1 MDSHMM
7 LPTNPIFS
15 PEFMMENARQYLFL
29 AANYKN
35 QLFNHFFKSFLSY
48 QDLVENDSNK
58 ESNSLQKPNLNK
70 NQSNAE
76 TTLAIIISDDEN
88 NEPKSESPNLKGIEF
103 PKQPKIDFV
112 AKLNTLCKRQAKVP
126 HFERFKKIDKKKYFQ
141 NNLVWDAQKCNNA
154 QFLKIKQEIE
164 KLMNIRDVDE
174 EELCKLIKENN
185 YDYQKTLKDCGVS
198 RMEILKK
205 LISKKAKRG
214 ISNRKTMNS
223 LFH

>member
-70 NQSNAE
+70 
-76 TTLAIIISDDEN
+76 IW
-88 NEPKSESPNLKGIEF
+88 KGISLIVRVISAQIANK
-103 PKQPKIDFV
+103 PLKQKMLKFFCSFTWSQFYVDWS
-112 AKLNTLCKRQAKVP
+112 
-126 HFERFKKIDKKKYFQ
+126 FK
-141 NNLVWDAQKCNNA
+141 
-154 QFLKIKQEIE
+154 
-164 KLMNIRDVDE
+164 
-174 EELCKLIKENN
+174 
-185 YDYQKTLKDCGVS
+185 
-198 RMEILKK
+198 
-205 LISKKAKRG
+205 
-214 ISNRKTMNS
+214 SNSVTAYTNR
-223 LFH
+223 